1 MVRERDVA
9 HGGIDKHPF
18 VQGDGRVFLRQPLEY
33 GQINGEADLGEQA
46 EKVSDEAAIAGTG
59 GLAAHDEYECA
70 HSPYKDAQHFL
81 VGDRLFQ
88 IDCSHYHG
96 DDGQC
101 GCNDGGV
108 YGRSHGESEDIDTL
122 IEYQREECG
131 EEYLQHVPV
140 VHLLAFAEQGE
151 EPEAGGCAYHAECGY

>member
-1 MVRERDVA
+1 M
-9 HGGIDKHPF
+9 
-18 VQGDGRVFLRQPLEY
+18 
-33 GQINGEADLGEQA
+33 GEQA

-59 GLAAHDEYECA
+59 GLAAHDEYKCS

-81 VGDRLFQ
+81 VGDRFFQ

-96 DDGQC
+96 DDRQR

-122 IEYQREECG
+122 IEYQCEECG

-140 VHLLAFAEQGE
+140 VHLFAFAE
-151 EPEAGGCAYHAECGY
+151 

>member
-1 MVRERDVA
+1 M
-9 HGGIDKHPF
+9 
-18 VQGDGRVFLRQPLEY
+18 
-33 GQINGEADLGEQA
+33 GEQA

-96 DDGQC
+96 DDGQR

-140 VHLLAFAEQGE
+140 GPPARVCRTRRGARSRRLRLPCGMWLLTTRKTTAKADLPIGAISPHKIFAVRANRC
-151 EPEAGGCAYHAECGY
+151 P

>member
-1 MVRERDVA
+1 MYGGYIMVRERDIT
-9 HGGIDKHPF
+9 HGGIYKHPF

-88 IDCSHYHG
+88 IDCSIDFTPRTTKVVWLRRFLLQKVLKMVRFKMGG
-96 DDGQC
+96 D
-101 GCNDGGV
+101 
-108 YGRSHGESEDIDTL
+108 
-122 IEYQREECG
+122 
-131 EEYLQHVPV
+131 P
-140 VHLLAFAEQGE
+140 A
-151 EPEAGGCAYHAECGY
+151 